1 MADLLWYQYAL
12 IGLIF
17 TWSGFV
23 RSGLGFGGAVL
34 SLPFMLMVDNQPLV
48 YLPLIAVHLLVFSFI
63 TVYQNHR
70 KAKKNDQ
77 AGNTQAAG
85 LQEQNSTIAWPYL
98 RFALSVIIV
107 PKLVGIFGLITLPAH
122 IMSSIIFTIVA
133 AYSITY
139 VLNKP
144 FKSNNRWLDIIFL
157 MLGGYISGTSLIGAP
172 LIIAVLATHV
182 AKHQLRDTLFVLW
195 FILVLFK
202 MAAFIWAQVDLQLIH
217 HLWLL
222 PCATI
227 GHLIGLRVH
236 NYLLHSE
243 TATFYRILGS
253 VLLVVSLLG
262 LYQGLQTSPP
272 SGSETTSNELQS
284 LRQPSLKVAL
294 TT

>member
-48 YLPLIAVHLLVFSFI
+48 YLPLIAVHLLFFSSI
-63 TVYQNHR
+63 TVYQSHR
-70 KAKKNDQ
+70 EAKRKRHQSTDE
-77 AGNTQAAG
+77 
-85 LQEQNSTIAWPYL
+85 QEQNSTIAWPYL
-98 RFALSVIIV
+98 RFALSIIII
-107 PKLVGIFGLITLPAH
+107 PKLIGIFGLITLPAH
-122 IMSSIIFTIVA
+122 IMSTIIFTIVA

-144 FKSNNRWLDIIFL
+144 FKSNNRWLDILFL

-172 LIIAVLATHV
+172 LIIAVMATHV
-182 AKHQLRDTLFVLW
+182 VKHQLRDTLFVLW

-236 NYLLHSE
+236 DYLLHTE
-243 TATFYRILGS
+243 TASFYRVLGS

-262 LYQGLQTSPP
+262 LYQGLQANKPTLSD
-272 SGSETTSNELQS
+272 SQISSYQA
-284 LRQPSLKVAL
+284 LKVAF

>member
-1 MADLLWYQYAL
+1 M
-12 IGLIF
+12 
-17 TWSGFV
+17 

-48 YLPLIAVHLLVFSFI
+48 YLPLIAVHLLFFSSI
-63 TVYQNHR
+63 TVFQSHR
-70 KAKKNDQ
+70 KSKKSEAAANVQ
-77 AGNTQAAG
+77 GNSLPAQ
-85 LQEQNSTIAWPYL
+85 QSTIDWPYL
-98 RFALSVIIV
+98 RFALSIIII

-144 FKSNNRWLDIIFL
+144 FKSNNRWLDIVFL

-172 LIIAVLATHV
+172 LIIAVMATHV

-236 NYLLHSE
+236 DYLLHSE

-253 VLLVVSLLG
+253 VLLFVSLLG
-262 LYQGLQTSPP
+262 LYQGFQANKPDDHLATP
-272 SGSETTSNELQS
+272 NELQS
-284 LRQPSLKVAL
+284 LNNNQSHTSLSAG
-294 TT
+294 